1 MQKNRLRTE
10 IGEQEF
16 KKYGDELELEKL
28 DDLKIENK
36 IRQFRKKKNKARLHP
51 TRREQGP
58 STKRSRTGDKDEY
71 ISFHNIFCYLYG
83 RYTTCVNF

>member
-28 DDLKIENK
+28 DVEKQKYQMI
-36 IRQFRKKKNKARLHP
+36 
-51 TRREQGP
+51 
-58 STKRSRTGDKDEY
+58 
-71 ISFHNIFCYLYG
+71 
-83 RYTTCVNF
+83 